1 MCNCGTGLCQCVRR
15 WWSNFW
21 DYIPEGTTSDGVVGE
36 DQSWQKMSSSGVVVS
51 GMLTKKG
58 EKENPKDV
66 NFIGPNRELLQLKAE
81 DQKPY
86 KPSSLCR
93 RTTTGY

>member
-1 MCNCGTGLCQCVRR
+1 MGLCQCVRHR
-15 WWSNFW
+15 WGNFW
-21 DYIPEGTTSDGVVGE
+21 DCIPKGTTSDGVVGE
-36 DQSWQKMSSSGVVVS
+36 DQSWQKVSSSGAVVS

-66 NFIGPNRELLQLKAE
+66 NFTGPNRELLQLKAE

-86 KPSSLCR
+86 ESSSLCR
-93 RTTTGY
+93 RTAPGY